1 MDNSEFSTELVPGL
15 PEELGLQCLSR
26 LPYTAHGLASRVC
39 HRWRDL
45 LQSLDFYYHRK
56 KLGYTQK
63 LACLVLAFHDG
74 VVGGGP
80 KKPGGSPSYGIAV
93 FDSVS
98 RDWDRLV
105 PVPKYPDGLPLFCQ
119 LASCDGKLVVMGGW
133 DPVSYNPVPD
143 VFIYDFMTR
152 QWRQGKDVP
161 SKRSFFAIGA
171 CSGRVFI
178 AGGHDENKNA
188 SRTAWVYDLRR
199 DEWAEL
205 GEMSQERDECEGLM
219 IGEDEFWVVSG
230 YRTESQ
236 GQFEGSAD
244 VYGLKSGQWRR
255 VEGVWEPGRCPRSSV
270 GIGRDGKLLN
280 WADIDPTV
288 RVGARGVDLGGG
300 RVLITASECQGAA
313 IGLYG
318 AEMKEGQKS
327 KLEKLNV
334 PGKFSGFVQSGCYAE
349 I

>member
-1 MDNSEFSTELVPGL
+1 MDNSEFSTELLPVL

-63 LACLVLAFHDG
+63 VACLVLAFNDG
-74 VVGGGP
+74 IAGGT

-98 RDWDRLV
+98 QNWDRLA
-105 PVPKYPDGLPLFCQ
+105 PVPKYLNGLPLFCQ

-133 DPVSYNPVPD
+133 DPVSYNPVSD
-143 VFIYDFMTR
+143 VFIYDFTTR

-161 SKRSFFAIGA
+161 AKRSFFAIGA

-188 SRTAWVYDLRR
+188 SRTALVYDLRT

-205 GEMSQERDECEGLM
+205 GELSQERDECEGVM

-236 GQFEGSAD
+236 GQFDGSAD
-244 VYGLKSGQWRR
+244 VYRLKSGQWRR

-270 GIGRDGKLLN
+270 GIGKDGKLLN
-280 WADIDPTV
+280 WAEISPAV
-288 RVGARGVDLGGG
+288 RVGACGIDLGGG
-300 RVLITASECQGAA
+300 RVLVTGSEYQGAPLGFYSA
-313 IGLYG
+313 G
-318 AEMKEGQKS
+318 MMEGQNS

-334 PGKFSGFVQSGCYAE
+334 PNEFFRFVQSGCYAE